1 MAMFSKQKGET
12 LAETMLREKN
22 IIFSQLASFCHYMVM
37 LGITSKNVRLI
48 VGRYCRLYE
57 MTEEQNKDLS
67 KMITNTAKQFKETS
81 FQFSLKV
88 PEKEKSV
95 TNE

>member
-1 MAMFSKQKGET
+1 MAMFAKQKGET
-12 LAETMLREKN
+12 QAETMLREKN

-37 LGITSKNVRLI
+37 FGITSKNVRLI

-67 KMITNTAKQFKETS
+67 KMITNTTKQFKEFS
-81 FQFSLKV
+81 FQFSLKGS
-88 PEKEKSV
+88 EKEKSV
-95 TNE
+95 INE